1 MSFETT
7 YLNTLG
13 EISELAI
20 WSSNL
25 INITEAE
32 QLDLTDFLFYREL
45 FKKKFEEEK
54 KGKSEFTKA
63 CFEFAKKGIE
73 AICKTIAGA
82 NGRQS
87 GNNIGKK

>member
-1 MSFETT
+1 MSFNTS

-25 INITEAE
+25 INILDAE
-32 QLDLTDFLFYREL
+32 ELDLSDFYFYREL

-54 KGKSEFTKA
+54 KSKSEFIKA

-73 AICKTIAGA
+73 VLCKTIAGA
-82 NGRQS
+82 GGKS
-87 GNNIGKK
+87 PGNIGKK